1 MNCFSTKNEQDIFL
15 QTLIDKSDIKQRR
28 PRKENA
34 TQRQNAFQFYVL
46 KQTDKLKVC
55 KKAFISLYGI
65 TEARVRRLCDL
76 LNEGKSPIDKRGC
89 HPKANTVPPEICQKI
104 HEHILCFP
112 RKKTHYAGKDID
124 YLDARLDVKK
134 MHSMFNEQ
142 YPDLDVKYKFYLQY
156 FNENFSL
163 RFGRPQVDTCIT
175 CEELSTKIK
184 QSNLSENA
192 KRSVVAQ
199 LMIHKRRAKKFYN
212 KISSVQDLCKERDD
226 VAVITFDFMQNLP
239 LPHIPIQNIF
249 YLRQLWVH
257 CFGIK
262 DLKTGKS
269 TFYMYHEGI
278 ANKGAN
284 EVCSMLMHY
293 MKNNIGPNIK
303 YLYLFSDGC
312 PGQNKNNTM
321 LRFMLALTDSKRFEK
336 VYQYFPT
343 RGHSF
348 LPNDRD
354 FGVIKKN
361 VRKHD
366 RIYVPGEYI
375 DLVSNSSST
384 FTVVELKTEDVL
396 EFKKWWPNLYKKTC
410 LSTESYGK
418 KVPKDQKKSF
428 APSTYMSFQYD
439 SDRKGTIIAEEY
451 IDGLIKHSFSLIKK
465 ITTSISLP
473 STKAYDLKVP
483 INKKK

>member
-1 MNCFSTKNEQDIFL
+1 MSSSETESDGEPKKKRTCNPTKYKRNVIKNSKVKGQAHTNYRGKQIAPRSTGENCRCKKECFANFNQDDMDFCISKMNCFSTENEQDIFL

-46 KQTDKLKVC
+46 KQTDKVKVC

-76 LNEGKSPIDKRGC
+76 LNEGKIPIDKRGC

-104 HEHILCFP
+104 HEHILSFP

-134 MHSMFNEQ
+134 MHLMFNEK
-142 YPDLDVKYKFYLQY
+142 YPDLNVKYKFYLQY

-226 VAVITFDFMQNLP
+226 VAAITFDFIQNLP

-249 YLRQLWVH
+249 YLRQLWVN

-284 EVCSMLMHY
+284 E
-293 MKNNIGPNIK
+293 
-303 YLYLFSDGC
+303 
-312 PGQNKNNTM
+312 
-321 LRFMLALTDSKRFEK
+321 
-336 VYQYFPT
+336 
-343 RGHSF
+343 
-348 LPNDRD
+348 
-354 FGVIKKN
+354 
-361 VRKHD
+361 
-366 RIYVPGEYI
+366 
-375 DLVSNSSST
+375 
-384 FTVVELKTEDVL
+384 
-396 EFKKWWPNLYKKTC
+396 
-410 LSTESYGK
+410 
-418 KVPKDQKKSF
+418 DQKKLF

-465 ITTSISLP
+465 IITSISLP

-483 INKKK
+483 INKKKIDDLKQVEDSILEEHMPFYNNIFSWPTAIVENNPDENDGEYDYVP

>member
-1 MNCFSTKNEQDIFL
+1 MNCFLTKNEQDIFL

-46 KQTDKLKVC
+46 KQTDKVKVC

-134 MHSMFNEQ
+134 MHSMFKEQ
-142 YPDLDVKYKFYLQY
+142 YPDLDVKYKFYMQY
-156 FNENFSL
+156 FNKNFSL

-226 VAVITFDFMQNLP
+226 VAAITFDFMQNLP

-293 MKNNIGPNIK
+293 IKNNIGPNIK

-354 FGVIKKN
+354 FGVIKKMFESMI
-361 VRKHD
+361 V
-366 RIYVPGEYI
+366 
-375 DLVSNSSST
+375 
-384 FTVVELKTEDVL
+384 FTSQENT
-396 EFKKWWPNLYKKTC
+396 
-410 LSTESYGK
+410 
-418 KVPKDQKKSF
+418 
-428 APSTYMSFQYD
+428 
-439 SDRKGTIIAEEY
+439 
-451 IDGLIKHSFSLIKK
+451 LIWFRTPAQHLQS
-465 ITTSISLP
+465 
-473 STKAYDLKVP
+473 
-483 INKKK
+483 

>member
-1 MNCFSTKNEQDIFL
+1 MDFCISKINFFSTKNEQDIFL
-15 QTLIDKSDIKQRR
+15 QSLIEKFHIKQRR

-34 TQRQNAFQFYVL
+34 TQRQNAFQFHVL
-46 KQTDKLKVC
+46 KQTDKVKVC
-55 KKAFISLYGI
+55 RRAFISLYGV

-76 LNEGKSPIDKRGC
+76 LNERKSPTDNRGC

-112 RKKTHYAGKDID
+112 RKKTHYAGKDNE
-124 YLDARLDVKK
+124 YLDARSEVKR
-134 MHSMFNEQ
+134 MHSMFNEKH
-142 YPDLDVKYKFYLQY
+142 PDLGIKYKFYIQY

-192 KRSVVAQ
+192 KLSVVAQ

-212 KISSVQDLCKERDD
+212 KISSVQDLCKER
-226 VAVITFDFMQNLP
+226 AITFDFMQNLP

-293 MKNNIGPNIK
+293 IKNNIGPHIK
-303 YLYLFSDGC
+303 YFYLFSDGC
-312 PGQNKNNTM
+312 PGQNKNNTL
-321 LRFMLALTDSKRFEK
+321 LRFMLA
-336 VYQYFPT
+336 
-343 RGHSF
+343 
-348 LPNDRD
+348 
-354 FGVIKKN
+354 
-361 VRKHD
+361 
-366 RIYVPGEYI
+366 
-375 DLVSNSSST
+375 
-384 FTVVELKTEDVL
+384 
-396 EFKKWWPNLYKKTC
+396 
-410 LSTESYGK
+410 
-418 KVPKDQKKSF
+418 
-428 APSTYMSFQYD
+428 
-439 SDRKGTIIAEEY
+439 
-451 IDGLIKHSFSLIKK
+451 
-465 ITTSISLP
+465 
-473 STKAYDLKVP
+473 
-483 INKKK
+483 